1 MKLSPT
7 DAAPHSGNTGSRT
20 PKDCGVHTRLSDA
33 APPVSAERSSVLNVG
48 IDIGGTK
55 IAGGVVALDGTIIEQ
70 LRVPTPVDTGALA
83 DAVAAMVGDL
93 ASRHEVHAVGVA
105 AAGFID
111 RTRSVMLHAPNI
123 DWQNAPLRAQFEAQ
137 IGRPVTLENDA
148 NAAGW
153 GEYRF
158 GAGRGSTDMVMIT
171 LGTGVGGAAVGDGS
185 LLIGANGSAAELG
198 HLRFVRG
205 GRPCGC
211 GQNGCLEQYASGRA
225 LQREIADI
233 ADGGG
238 IGSRLAAHRTAAGI
252 VPGAD
257 LTLLLSEQ
265 DAGALEA
272 VRRVAT
278 ALGEACGAFQAVLD
292 PELFVIGGGV
302 AELGEDL
309 LEPTRIAYETSLP
322 GFGERPTARFVTAT
336 LGNDAG
342 LVGVADLARLRT

>member
-1 MKLSPT
+1 M
-7 DAAPHSGNTGSRT
+7 
-20 PKDCGVHTRLSDA
+20 
-33 APPVSAERSSVLNVG
+33 LNVG

-55 IAGGVVALDGTIIEQ
+55 IAGGVVDDAGAIIERR
-70 LRVPTPVDTGALA
+70 RVATPADTGALA
-83 DAVAAMVGDL
+83 DAVADMVKEL
-93 ASRHEVHAVGVA
+93 ASEHDVQAVGVA

-111 RTRSVMLHAPNI
+111 RSRSVMLHAPNI
-123 DWQNAPLRAQFEAQ
+123 DWHNEPLRAEFEAR

-158 GAGRGSTDMVMIT
+158 GAGRGSTDMVMVT
-171 LGTGVGGAAVGDGS
+171 LGTGVGGAVINDGR

-225 LQREIADI
+225 LQRELSDI

-238 IGSRLAAHRTAAGI
+238 IGERLAAHRGADGI
-252 VPGAD
+252 VHGAD
-257 LTLLLSEQ
+257 LALLLAEE
-265 DAGALEA
+265 DPGAVEA

-292 PELFVIGGGV
+292 PDLYVIGGGV
-302 AELGEDL
+302 ADLGEVL
-309 LEPTRIAYETSLP
+309 LEPTRLAYETSLP
-322 GFGERPTARFVTAT
+322 GFGDRPTARFTVAT

-342 LVGVADLARLRT
+342 LVGVADLAGLRSQ

>member
-1 MKLSPT
+1 M
-7 DAAPHSGNTGSRT
+7 
-20 PKDCGVHTRLSDA
+20 
-33 APPVSAERSSVLNVG
+33 LNVG

-55 IAGGVVALDGTIIEQ
+55 IAGGVVTADGTIIEQ
-70 LRVPTPVDTGALA
+70 LRVATPVDTEELA
-83 DAVAAMVGDL
+83 DAVGRMVGDL
-93 ASRHEVHAVGVA
+93 AARHDVHAVGVA

-123 DWQNAPLRAQFEAQ
+123 AWENEPLRAQFEAR

-158 GAGRGSTDMVMIT
+158 GAGRGSRDMVMLT
-171 LGTGVGGAAVGDGS
+171 LGTGVGGAVIGDGS

-198 HLRFVRG
+198 HVRFVRG

-211 GQNGCLEQYASGRA
+211 GQSGCLEQYASGRA

-233 ADGGG
+233 ADAGG
-238 IGSRLAAHRTAAGI
+238 IGAQLAAHRTAAGI

-257 LTLLLSEQ
+257 LERLLADE

-302 AELGEDL
+302 AELGEAL
-309 LEPTRIAYETSLP
+309 LQPTRLAYETSLP

-342 LVGVADLARLRT
+342 LVGVADLARIRT

>member
-1 MKLSPT
+1 
-7 DAAPHSGNTGSRT
+7 
-20 PKDCGVHTRLSDA
+20 
-33 APPVSAERSSVLNVG
+33 VLNVG

-55 IAGGVVALDGTIIEQ
+55 IAGGVVDEDGRILDRRRMAT
-70 LRVPTPVDTGALA
+70 PTDTGALA
-83 DAVAAMVGDL
+83 QAVADMVTDL
-93 ASRHEVHAVGVA
+93 GSRHDVHAVGVA

-123 DWQNAPLRAQFEAQ
+123 DWQNAPLRAEFESR

-158 GAGRGSTDMVMIT
+158 GAGRGSTDMVMVT
-171 LGTGVGGAAVGDGS
+171 LGTGVGGAVINDGR

-211 GQNGCLEQYASGRA
+211 GQTGCLEQYASGRA
-225 LQREIADI
+225 LQRELADI
-233 ADGGG
+233 AATDG
-238 IGSRLAAHRTAAGI
+238 IGARVAAHRGEDGI
-252 VPGAD
+252 VHAGD
-257 LTLLLSEQ
+257 LEALLDAE

-292 PELFVIGGGV
+292 PELYVIGGGV
-302 AELGEDL
+302 AELGERL

-322 GFGERPTARFVTAT
+322 GFGDRPTARFVGAT

-342 LVGVADLARLRT
+342 LVGVADLAGIRSV

>member
-1 MKLSPT
+1 M
-7 DAAPHSGNTGSRT
+7 
-20 PKDCGVHTRLSDA
+20 
-33 APPVSAERSSVLNVG
+33 LNVG

-55 IAGGVVALDGTIIEQ
+55 IAGGVVDPNGTIVER
-70 LRVPTPVDTGALA
+70 LRVATPLDTGALA
-83 DAVAAMVGDL
+83 RAVADMVAEL
-93 ASRHEVHAVGVA
+93 ASRHVVHAVGVA

-123 DWQNAPLRAQFEAQ
+123 DWQNAPLRADFEAL

-158 GAGRGSTDMVMIT
+158 GAGRGSTDMVMLT
-171 LGTGVGGAAVGDGS
+171 LGTGVGGAAVVDGS
-185 LLIGANGSAAELG
+185 LMIGANGSAAELG
-198 HLRFVRG
+198 HVRFVRG

-233 ADGGG
+233 ADAGG
-238 IGSRLAAHRTAAGI
+238 IGARLAAHRSPDGI
-252 VPGAD
+252 VHGPALAVLLGEDDPGAV
-257 LTLLLSEQ
+257 
-265 DAGALEA
+265 EA

-278 ALGEACGAFQAVLD
+278 AVGEACGAFQAVLD
-292 PELFVIGGGV
+292 PDLFVIGGGV
-302 AELGEDL
+302 AELGEVL
-309 LEPTRIAYETSLP
+309 LAPTRIAYETSLP
-322 GFGERPTARFVTAT
+322 GFGERPTAQFVVAE

-342 LVGVADLARLRT
+342 LVGVADLAGLRS